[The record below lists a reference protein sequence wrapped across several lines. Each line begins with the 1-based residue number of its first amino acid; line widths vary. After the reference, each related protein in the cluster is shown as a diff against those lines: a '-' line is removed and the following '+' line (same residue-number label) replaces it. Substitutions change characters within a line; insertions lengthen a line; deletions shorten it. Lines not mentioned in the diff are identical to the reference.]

1 MPGLQ
6 RGMAMLVVLLMIAI
20 MALLATTANQY
31 GMQAFMRAESS
42 QAFQQSK
49 WNLLSAER
57 WFTTSQKL
65 DQPHTLV
72 RQRQFGEQLIYFELL
87 DRQACFNLNALLPQ
101 RVAEKDPQVA
111 PSMARQV
118 FLHMLVNLDLAKP
131 QAEALMQQ
139 VIALVKPDPLVNE
152 WRLFDEISQIK
163 QLPAVTPERWR
174 QLQPLLCVMPET
186 RLAVNVNGLTT
197 RQLPLMRALF
207 ANTLSVSQLDSL
219 LNSRPQQGW
228 ADLSALTKSLSMTT
242 IAPAIVTLQSVLATR
257 SDYYELLMW
266 SDHPTIFAALRSRIQ
281 KQDEQYHVTARLY
294 GLSE

>member
-31 GMQAFMRAESS
+31 GMQAFARAESS

-57 WFTTSQKL
+57 WFTSSQKL
-65 DQPHTLV
+65 DKPYTLA
-72 RQRQFGEQLIYFELL
+72 RQRQFGEQLIHFELL
-87 DRQACFNLNALLPQ
+87 DRQACFNLNTLLPQ
-101 RVAEKDPQVA
+101 RIAEKEITVPPPVA
-111 PSMARQV
+111 HQV
-118 FLHMLVNLDLAKP
+118 FLHMLGNLDIAKP

-139 VIALVKPDPLVNE
+139 IIALVKPDPLVNK

-163 QLPAVTPERWR
+163 QLPAVTPELWR
-174 QLQPLLCVMPET
+174 QMQPLLCVTPET
-186 RLAVNVNGLTT
+186 ILAVNINGLTP

-207 ANTLSVSQLDSL
+207 ANTLSMSQLGSL
-219 LNSRPQQGW
+219 LDSRPQQGW

-242 IAPAIVTLQSVLATR
+242 IAPAIATLQSVLATR

-281 KQDEQYHVTARLY
+281 KQDEHYHVTARLY

>member
-1 MPGLQ
+1 
-6 RGMAMLVVLLMIAI
+6 
-20 MALLATTANQY
+20 
-31 GMQAFMRAESS
+31 
-42 QAFQQSK
+42 
-49 WNLLSAER
+49 
-57 WFTTSQKL
+57 
-65 DQPHTLV
+65 
-72 RQRQFGEQLIYFELL
+72 
-87 DRQACFNLNALLPQ
+87 
-101 RVAEKDPQVA
+101 
-111 PSMARQV
+111 
-118 FLHMLVNLDLAKP
+118 MLVNLDLAKP

-228 ADLSALTKSLSMTT
+228 ADLSALTKS
-242 IAPAIVTLQSVLATR
+242 SV
-257 SDYYELLMW
+257 
-266 SDHPTIFAALRSRIQ
+266 
-281 KQDEQYHVTARLY
+281 
-294 GLSE
+294 